1 MLSTVCD
8 TTANLTGRSCCFLP
22 RAALC
27 QQLTAAKWAASQT
40 AARFTMPPLWILGYN
55 IRAGKLAKQFKGRAR
70 FTLLIS
76 RFYNPAFYHTSQIL
90 QQCFRPLQI
99 LHLCCKTY
107 IYRGELRADPQ
118 LQRTLKTI
126 QTSSINLFCLCLIT
140 AYTHKGTE
148 KLSADLLAEVILLL
162 CNACE
167 IQLQGPDRSLKY
179 LCIIC
184 THTVWWGR
192 GIVLR
197 SFFSFIF
204 FF

>member
-1 MLSTVCD
+1 
-8 TTANLTGRSCCFLP
+8 
-22 RAALC
+22 
-27 QQLTAAKWAASQT
+27 
-40 AARFTMPPLWILGYN
+40 MPPLWILGYN

-192 GIVLR
+192 GIVLSFFFFFYFLFLVFPWRERLKTR
-197 SFFSFIF
+197 SFVRQKEWQTLSARVMHPYPPSPKSGRK
-204 FF
+204 